1 MVIFHSYVSLPE
13 GNQQFRGLNEGPEVQ
28 TVAVGS
34 LSTGASDRP
43 PFERHAE
50 LVLPRKKMQKGAFIA
65 DNPR

>member
-50 LVLPRKKMQKGAFIA
+50 LVLPPEKDAERCFY
-65 DNPR
+65 RR

>member
-43 PFERHAE
+43 LFERHAE
-50 LVLPRKKMQKGAFIA
+50 LVLPPEKDAERCFY
-65 DNPR
+65 RR